1 MVQRVLVVVAVDE
14 EAAAICAGLDH
25 VDAATDD
32 ASPWPWRNGRIGDTD
47 VVVLVSGVGPAAAAA
62 ASAYAL
68 TRDADISL
76 VLNAGIGGGFDG
88 RAKVGDVV
96 LATRIV
102 AADLGADRGERFE
115 SIAEMGYG
123 SSSFSVDADTTV
135 IAASA
140 LHDGRITAR
149 SGAILTVSTVTGRP
163 EAIEAFE
170 RAHSDAV
177 AEGMEGFGAATAAR
191 AFGKPVLELRTVSNI
206 VGESDKATWDFVAAF
221 DALTRA
227 VALVVQAPFAPGA
240 SR

>member
-1 MVQRVLVVVAVDE
+1 VAQRVLVVVAVDE
-14 EAAAICAGLDH
+14 EAAAICAGFDH
-25 VDAATDD
+25 VDTTPDG
-32 ASPWPWRNGRIGDTD
+32 ASPWPWRDGRVGDTD
-47 VVVLVSGVGPAAAAA
+47 VIVLVSGVGPAAAAA
-62 ASAYAL
+62 AAAYAL
-68 TRDADISL
+68 TREADISL
-76 VLNAGIGGGFDG
+76 VLSAGIAGGFDG

-123 SSSFSVDADTTV
+123 PSSFSIDAETTV

-140 LHDGRITAR
+140 LHDGRITAQ
-149 SGAILTVSTVTGRP
+149 SGAILTVSTVTGRT

-170 RAHSDAV
+170 SAHPDSI
-177 AEGMEGFGAATAAR
+177 AEGMEGFGVATAAR

-221 DALTRA
+221 DTLTRA
-227 VALVVQAPFAPGA
+227 VALVVQAPFAPGS